1 MLYFQQKEAN
11 KMITLLGV
19 LIIGGIIIYTY
30 IVTERQEI
38 QKKQEALQRENEIL
52 QEKLKEQEL
61 KTKEE
66 TFNRF
71 DSAEV

>member
-1 MLYFQQKEAN
+1 
-11 KMITLLGV
+11 MITLLGV